1 MPPRGKC
8 LSAAASSGTLVQR
21 THLFVRTH
29 KCVVFPSVRTA
40 CGSCW
45 AHAWFMLCL
54 YYTRAQSSGFEKEIK
69 LQHFHCF
76 IVRAGQISPTRH
88 PMRRG
93 LRRRPLGKEAPLCAP
108 LDAYVAF
115 AAFSH
120 RSAKSHGRV
129 GFSLF
134 VQAFVCAGNNGI
146 CVENTQKM
154 PSRDTRVVLD
164 CNHFAWTITLHH
176 RKIHFHLQRAF
187 RHRKPHLYFEATV
200 EV

>member
-29 KCVVFPSVRTA
+29 KCVVFPSVRAA

-146 CVENTQKM
+146 CVQRTHLFVRTHKCVVFPSVRTACGSCWAHAWFMLCLCYTRAQK
-154 PSRDTRVVLD
+154 
-164 CNHFAWTITLHH
+164 
-176 RKIHFHLQRAF
+176 F
-187 RHRKPHLYFEATV
+187 RL
-200 EV
+200 